1 MSQDRICSE
10 CGATI
15 SEASA
20 DGFCPQCLLDLALQ
34 AKGETVVET
43 LPENSCTTHTGR
55 VFGNYD
61 VLEQIGQGGMGVV
74 YRARQRGLGRVV
86 ALKLMLAGSRA
97 TEAEIKRFHT
107 EAKAAATLK
116 HPHVVAIHEV
126 GEHEGQHYFSM
137 DYIEGRSLAEVVRR
151 TPLPAARAARYVKLI
166 ADAIHYAHE
175 RGVLHR
181 DLKPHNVL
189 IDAQDEPRITD
200 FGLARQIDVESD
212 LTISGAVLGTPSY
225 MPPEQAAGKRREIGR
240 ASDVY
245 SLGAILYDLLTG
257 RPPFR
262 AETPLDTLRQ
272 VIDTEPAPPR
282 LVNRKIPRDLETI
295 CLKCLAKT
303 PAQRYASAQELADD
317 LGRFLRQEPIHAR
330 PVSSLGRVWRWSR
343 RQPALA
349 GMAGAVGVLFLLLG
363 VAAFLLRH
371 DVGVGVLDNA
381 QAKAGWVAG
390 ELLRLRLVVH
400 GMASSPELA
409 KLITANDLPA
419 LTTFLAG
426 RLGPPNANLPS
437 WIRGQNWV
445 IMTNGWTML
454 RWPEPG
460 KERNLLQDRSARDYY
475 AGALARAEVPGIDAV
490 HVSQLYRSAEDDHY
504 KFGASEVVRDAKGTV
519 VGVLALMLRP
529 VNLAEALGTANDR
542 TKTVIFGV
550 WDQSTELD
558 PQDARAEGGTNQPE
572 FVIWYHPEFGT
583 NNVVE
588 PASNPFLPELL
599 PLTTSRRLPPD
610 PSGVIQTRMDWF
622 YHDPIARRQPKL
634 TGIWLGGFARVP
646 DTPFVV
652 LSESRDRVADAFA
665 TAGLMT
671 ALLGLILLVLGLI
684 HRRRIARTVPPG
696 QS

>member
-1 MSQDRICSE
+1 M
-10 CGATI
+10 
-15 SEASA
+15 
-20 DGFCPQCLLDLALQ
+20 DLALG
-34 AKGETVVET
+34 AEGETEVVPP
-43 LPENSCTTHTGR
+43 PENSGTTYTGS

-74 YRARQRGLGRVV
+74 YLARQRGLSRVV
-86 ALKLMLAGSRA
+86 ALKLLLAGSRA

-116 HPHVVAIHEV
+116 HPNVVSIHEV
-126 GEHEGQHYFSM
+126 GAHHGQHYFSM
-137 DYIEGRSLAEVVRR
+137 DYIEGWSLAEVTSR
-151 TPLPAARAARYVKLI
+151 TPLPAERAARYVKII
-166 ADAIHYAHE
+166 AEAIHYAHQH
-175 RGVLHR
+175 GILHR

-212 LTISGAVLGTPSY
+212 LTLSGAVLGTPSY

-262 AETPLDTLRQ
+262 ADTPLETLRQ

-282 LVNRKIPRDLETI
+282 LVNRKVPRDLETI

-303 PAQRYASAQELADD
+303 SEQRYSSAQELADD

-330 PVSSLGRVWRWSR
+330 PVSSLNRIWRWSR

-349 GMAGAVGVLFLLLG
+349 GLAGAVGVLFLLLG

-381 QAKAGWVAG
+381 QAKAGRVAG

-400 GMASSPELA
+400 DMASSPDLA
-409 KLITANDLPA
+409 NLITSNDLPE
-419 LTTFLAG
+419 LTKFLAS
-426 RLGPPNANLPS
+426 RLGPDANLPL

-460 KERNLLQDRSARDYY
+460 NERELLHDRRPRDYFR
-475 AGALARAEVPGIDAV
+475 GALERTEGEGIDLV
-490 HVSQLYRSAEDDHY
+490 YISHLYLSAEDDQY
-504 KFGASEVVRDAKGTV
+504 KFGASEVVRDAQRTI

-529 VNLAEALGTANDR
+529 VNLTEALGTSNDR
-542 TKTVIFGV
+542 TKTVIFGA
-550 WDQSTELD
+550 WDKSTDLNPDHAYADE
-558 PQDARAEGGTNQPE
+558 RTKKPE
-572 FVIWYHPEFGT
+572 FVIWYHPDFGT
-583 NNVVE
+583 NNVVV
-588 PASNPFLPELL
+588 PASHRFLPELVPTTPRQL
-599 PLTTSRRLPPD
+599 PL
-610 PSGVIQTRMDWF
+610 PSPGAIQTRMDWF
-622 YHDPIARRQPKL
+622 YRDPIALRQPKL
-634 TGIWLGGFARVP
+634 TGFWLGGFARVP

-665 TAGLMT
+665 TA
-671 ALLGLILLVLGLI
+671 LLLTVLATLSFLGW
-684 HRRRIARTVPPG
+684 RFVRTRANARKG
-696 QS
+696 GDE